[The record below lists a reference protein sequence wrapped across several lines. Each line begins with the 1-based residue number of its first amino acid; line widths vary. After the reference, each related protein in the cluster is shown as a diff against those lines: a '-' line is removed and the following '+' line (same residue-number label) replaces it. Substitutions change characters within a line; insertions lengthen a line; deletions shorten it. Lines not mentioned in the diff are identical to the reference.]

1 MKFNFA
7 YLLLHLFI
15 LTCTHISAQVTLRGE
30 LSSFPERE
38 LKNSNGSF
46 SFHRVSL
53 GASTPVYK
61 KLNMEKRTFNAVILS
76 VNSAYN
82 NVYYSTLPQRLQNLS
97 ISSGVSFLHYNGMK
111 NIWLGSITP
120 FLSAPTQ
127 SFTHTIP
134 GVVALGIYQ
143 RRVNEKW
150 SYNAGALFISARQQ
164 ILLPLLG
171 FHYRFDEK
179 EQLQFNLPFNAAYIV
194 QSTPKSKHKLSIGF
208 KGFISQTPFTTAD
221 GYLRVQQLLMQY
233 TYKRRVNESFI
244 WHASA
249 GLAGGRKVVLY
260 NTPFGDINEPIKGGL
275 NLEAGIS
282 YTFRKKTKQVE
293 LPDTDLFNLDE
304 LSLDELEDE
313 LGDE

>member
-1 MKFNFA
+1 VKFNFA
-7 YLLLHLFI
+7 YLILHLFI
-15 LTCTHISAQVTLRGE
+15 FTCTYTSAQVTLRGE

-46 SFHRVSL
+46 SFHRISL

-61 KLNMEKRTFNAVILS
+61 KLNMEKRTFDAVILS

-82 NVYYSTLPQRLQNLS
+82 NVYYSTLPQRLQNLN
-97 ISSGVSFLHYNGMK
+97 ISSGVSYLHFNGMK

-120 FLSAPTQ
+120 FFSAPTQ
-127 SFTHTIP
+127 SFAHTIP
-134 GVVALGIYQ
+134 GIVALGMYQ

-164 ILLPLLG
+164 ILLPLIG

-233 TYKRRVNESFI
+233 TYKRQVNESFS
-244 WHASA
+244 WHTSA

-260 NTPFGDINEPIKGGL
+260 NTPFGDIDEPIKGGL